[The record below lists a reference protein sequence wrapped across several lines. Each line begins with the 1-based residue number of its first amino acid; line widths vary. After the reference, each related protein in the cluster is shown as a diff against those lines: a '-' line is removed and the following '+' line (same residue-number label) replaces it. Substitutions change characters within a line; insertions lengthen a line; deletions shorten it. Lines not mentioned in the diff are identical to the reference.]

1 MIEETALVLE
11 VRGDLAAVAS
21 AGPLGC
27 KACQAQGGCGT
38 ASLARFFQRRS
49 RVTWARNPLAAQPG
63 DRVVVGLDERALLR
77 AAWVAY
83 ALPLAGLLGG
93 ALLGEQLGGAGIK
106 ELAAAVAGL
115 IGLIVGLAWSRQ
127 LGAGMSLKS
136 DYQAVILRVIMPD
149 MGPVT
154 DGPGVSLSRITL
166 SEK

>member
-1 MIEETALVLE
+1 MIEEPATVLE
-11 VRGDLAAVAS
+11 VRAGLAAVTS
-21 AGPLGC
+21 VGPRGC
-27 KACQAQGGCGT
+27 NACQVQGGCAT

-93 ALLGEQLGGAGIK
+93 AVLGEQLGGAGLK

-115 IGLIVGLAWSRQ
+115 IGFIVGLAWSRQ
-127 LGAGMSLKS
+127 LGAGMSLKR
-136 DYQAVILRVIMPD
+136 DYQAVILRVLMPD
-149 MGPVT
+149 LGPAT
-154 DGPGVSLSRITL
+154 DDPGVPLSRITIL
-166 SEK
+166 EK